1 MTKRAL
7 KYTCCTL
14 GGGAGITLLG
24 WLGYAAAAWTL
35 YGRVKENGYH
45 DVVLDEFMPTF
56 EVYDRHEIRVA
67 APAEVTYA
75 AAREMDLDHSRVV
88 HAIFRGRELLMR
100 AKAGER
106 DKSQSFLSEVLS
118 LGWGVLAE
126 GPGRE
131 IVIGAVTRPW
141 EANVRFRSIPP
152 ADFAVFKEPRYVK
165 IVWNL
170 SVEPLGPA
178 ESMFRTETR
187 VATTDAYARKRFRR
201 YWAVFSPG
209 IRLIRRESLG
219 IVKADAEH
227 RVHSIQGER

>member
-1 MTKRAL
+1 MTNRAL
-7 KYTCCTL
+7 RYMGWTL
-14 GGGAGITLLG
+14 GGSAAATLLG
-24 WLGYAAAAWTL
+24 WVAYAAAAWTR
-35 YGRVKENGYH
+35 YGRVHRDGYQ
-45 DVVLDEFMPTF
+45 DAVLNEFMPTF
-56 EVYDRHEIRVA
+56 EVRDRHEIRVA
-67 APAEVTYA
+67 APADVTYA
-75 AAREMDLDHSRVV
+75 AACEMDLDHSGVV
-88 HAIFRGRELLMR
+88 RAIFRGRELLMR
-100 AKAGER
+100 AKADER
-106 DKSQSFLSEVLS
+106 DKPQSFLSEVLS

-126 GPGRE
+126 VPGRE

-141 EANVRFRSIPP
+141 EANVSFRSIPP
-152 ADFAVFKEPRYVK
+152 EDFATFKEPSYVK

-219 IVKADAEH
+219 IVKADAEQ
-227 RVHSIQGER
+227 RVHPVQGAR